1 MQFSDIHGLIGKNRK
16 VLQKKYIDI
25 AYMPEVL
32 ISKQESHMTLKEKSK
47 SNMLKKFFHS
57 ERNEEKCKF
66 YEDNYCKESLR
77 LPLVHS
83 PKNNFLSVKPK
94 PFSHDDIGENK
105 STSEI
110 YKDMNKDKDI
120 SEVNIERH
128 DRLKINSEP
137 IIRRGMQGYK
147 YSVLNTNRQIIKNRY
162 KKNYF

>member
-1 MQFSDIHGLIGKNRK
+1 MQYSDIHGLTGKNRK

-25 AYMPEVL
+25 AYMPEIL
-32 ISKQESHMTLKEKSK
+32 AFKQESHMTLKEKSK
-47 SNMLKKFFHS
+47 SNMLKKVFHS
-57 ERNEEKCKF
+57 ERIEEKRKID
-66 YEDNYCKESLR
+66 EDNYSKESLK

-83 PKNNFLSVKPK
+83 PKNSFLSVKPK
-94 PFSHDDIGENK
+94 IFGQDDTGESK

-110 YKDMNKDKDI
+110 FKDVNKGKDI
-120 SEVNIERH
+120 SEVNVEKH

-147 YSVLNTNRQIIKNRY
+147 YSVLNTNRQIIKNRH